1 MSRIL
6 IRNARLIDPASGFD
20 ERGDIAVADGRIV
33 GLGQVADFSPDTDID
48 ATGQWIIPGLIDLA
62 ARLREPGAARKAD
75 IASEARAAAA
85 GGITTLVMPPDT
97 DPVMDTP
104 SVIDW
109 VAHRADA
116 AHGARVVTLGA
127 LTRGNQG
134 ETLSS
139 MAALAAAGCPAMSDA
154 GVPIADSLVLR
165 RALEYAQTF
174 SLPSLLTPL
183 DPTLSGGFMHEGP
196 TATRLG
202 LAGIPVAA
210 ETAGLGRQIAV
221 AKAAAARVHFGRL
234 SSAEGVHL
242 LNAARKDN
250 RALSGDVA
258 IHHLF
263 LTDQDAMDYDARF
276 HLNPPLRDIVD
287 REALRQA
294 LADGV
299 IEIICS
305 DHQPHDADAKAG
317 PFASTAAGASGVD
330 TLLGLVLR
338 LVEDQVLSLHA
349 ALAAVTIAPARLL
362 GLESGQLA
370 EGAPADLAVVN
381 PTAPWFCRLE
391 TLNSRGTN
399 SPFLGWEFSAQV
411 SHTLVDGRL
420 VHTTPGQ

>member
-6 IRNARLIDPASGFD
+6 IRNGRLIDPASGLD
-20 ERGDIAVADGRIV
+20 ELGDIAVADGRIV
-33 GLGQVADFSPDTDID
+33 GLGGNVADFTPDTQID
-48 ATGQWIIPGLIDLA
+48 ATGQWVIPGLIDL
-62 ARLREPGAARKAD
+62 AARKAD

-109 VAHRADA
+109 VQHRADA
-116 AHGARVVTLGA
+116 AKGARVVPLGA
-127 LTRGNQG
+127 LTHGNQG
-134 ETLSS
+134 TTLSS
-139 MAALAAAGCPAMSDA
+139 MAALAAAGCPAMSD
-154 GVPIADSLVLR
+154 GGTPISDSLVLR

-174 SLPSLLTPL
+174 ALPSLLTPL
-183 DPTLSGGFMHEGP
+183 DQSLAGGFLHEGP

-202 LAGIPVAA
+202 LAGVPVAA

-234 SSAEGVHL
+234 SSAEGVRL
-242 LNAARKDN
+242 LSAARNDN
-250 RALSGDVA
+250 RALSADVA

-276 HLNPPLRDIVD
+276 HINPPLRDIVD
-287 REALRQA
+287 RQALRQA

-299 IEIICS
+299 IEVICS
-305 DHQPHDADAKAG
+305 DHQPHDTDAKAG
-317 PFASTAAGASGVD
+317 PFASTAAGASAID

-338 LVEDQVLSLHA
+338 LVEDEVVSLSA
-349 ALAAVTIAPARLL
+349 ALASVTIAPARLL

-370 EGAPADLAVVN
+370 QGAPADLVVVD
-381 PTAPWFCRLE
+381 PHSPWFCNAQ
-391 TLNSRGTN
+391 TLNSRGAN
-399 SPFLGWEFSAQV
+399 SPFFGWEFSARV
-411 SHTLVDGRL
+411 CHTLVDGRL
-420 VHTTPGQ
+420 VHHTPE